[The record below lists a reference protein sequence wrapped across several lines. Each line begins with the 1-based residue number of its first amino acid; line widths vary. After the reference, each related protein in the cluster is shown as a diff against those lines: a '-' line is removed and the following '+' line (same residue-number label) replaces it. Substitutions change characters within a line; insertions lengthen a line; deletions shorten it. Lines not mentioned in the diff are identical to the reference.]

1 MNKGNTNNV
10 HKYLIHSI
18 KTKYCELHKS
28 FHQDTLFSGNK
39 GVEQLTLHD
48 PL

>member
-18 KTKYCELHKS
+18 KTKYCELQTS
-28 FHQDTLFSGNK
+28 FHHDAMFSGNR
-39 GVEQLTLHD
+39 GIDSLTLHD